1 MLVIIK
7 FFIYLFW
14 LYLPNMHKGQ
24 NLECFACEPPY
35 PPPIMQKG
43 QFFYKT

>member
-1 MLVIIK
+1 
-7 FFIYLFW
+7 
-14 LYLPNMHKGQ
+14 MHKGQ

-43 QFFYKT
+43 QFFYKTKLRIAKYDVNVGFKL